1 MSGVQSIEVIS
12 PHFRAGIFIDEGR
25 CIAAAPALEWTL
37 GKSIGELNAY
47 FRRRGWRAI
56 ERVAP
61 PPSATPE
68 PDADEDE
75 EAADD
80 CDHPPS
86 INAGD
91 LNPRGS

>member
-12 PHFRAGIFIDEGR
+12 PHFRAVIFIDEGR
-25 CIAAAPALEWTL
+25 CIAAAPALECAP

-61 PPSATPE
+61 PPSARPE